1 MRSVRFDRPAPYPP
15 RISAAT
21 RPFWEALRVE
31 RLTTT
36 RCLDCGDTTFPP
48 KPICPNCFSLRLS
61 WLPLSGR
68 GTLYSYSKVWAGPEA
83 FGEELPYTVCVV
95 DLDEGLRLGSRLF
108 DAVEPEVEGRV
119 TPVYVHYTDA
129 TLLFFGSEAAR
140 NNES

>member
-1 MRSVRFDRPAPYPP
+1 M
-15 RISAAT
+15 
-21 RPFWEALRVE
+21 
-31 RLTTT
+31 
-36 RCLDCGDTTFPP
+36 
-48 KPICPNCFSLRLS
+48 
-61 WLPLSGR
+61 SGR
-68 GTLYSYSKVWAGPEA
+68 GTLYSYSKVWAGPEV

-129 TLLFFGSEAAR
+129 TLLFFESEAAR